1 MYPLHLQFTSTFHL
15 QNFKLKFTKVL
26 MILKKQKKFKN
37 TQKSPFFFFF
47 LFFLDLQILKHLAIC
62 KHQDAAILII

>member
-26 MILKKQKKFKN
+26 MILKKQKNLKIHKDL
-37 TQKSPFFFFF
+37 PFFF